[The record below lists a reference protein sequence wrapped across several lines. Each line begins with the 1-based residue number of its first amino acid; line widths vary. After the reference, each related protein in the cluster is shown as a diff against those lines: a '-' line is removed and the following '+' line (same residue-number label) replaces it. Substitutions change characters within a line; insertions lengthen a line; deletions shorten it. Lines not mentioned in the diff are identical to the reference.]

1 MTVKAAQAIGR
12 ERAWRRLGTDAPVA
26 IFLVALGLVLPSL
39 VGVGRMPMLITA
51 LFALYLAYSWNI
63 VGGILGELSL
73 VHMIFWGAGG
83 YALVLAFNHRHSW
96 LVWVAVAIVAAAA
109 LGVTTVR
116 LATSL
121 KLVGLYLAVF
131 TLIVHELAVSAVG
144 EIEHLG
150 KDVGLYLTTSAFW
163 SQEKSYYVLFG
174 LVVFVVA
181 VNAAVLLR
189 PVGLRWLML
198 RDDPVAAQSIGIN
211 PTSEKSAAYALS
223 AVLAVIGGAFHA
235 YYLGYVQPE
244 LTISMTA
251 LIAAI
256 LAVFV
261 GGPGTLWGPFTGVV
275 VVFGLGQ
282 LAATYSTSA
291 KIALYAQLLQYVASF
306 LVIYFV
312 TSRLQSGDLLTHLL
326 RRVAAGVRWVAR
338 AGRGRA
344 DAPATDPRRLAV
356 VPPAGPTA
364 SDGAARPGPAEDA
377 QTVLSVDDVHK
388 DFGGLVVLT
397 GISCELKAGSITA
410 LVGPNG
416 AGKTTLCNIISG
428 FERAS
433 AGSVAL
439 DGRDISALRPHA
451 RFRAGVGR
459 TFQTPRLCDR
469 LSLEQNVAAATRGNL
484 AAARTMLARVGV
496 AEGER
501 LAGAS
506 DLYQRRLA
514 EVARAVAGAQRIV
527 LLDEPL
533 VGLAHDQ
540 QQAILGLLRELA
552 EAGLA
557 ILIVEHLIP
566 VVAPAADR
574 MIVLVN
580 GKLIADGT
588 PAVALAQ
595 PDVIEAYLGEPIEL
609 TA

>member
-1 MTVKAAQAIGR
+1 MSDAAAQAIGR
-12 ERAWRRLGTDAPVA
+12 GRSRWRPGTDAPVA
-26 IFLVALGLVLPSL
+26 VFLVALGVALPSL
-39 VGVGRMPMLITA
+39 VGVGRMPMLITG

-63 VGGILGELSL
+63 VGGIIGELSL

-83 YALVLAFNHRHSW
+83 YALVLAFNHGHRW
-96 LVWVAVAIVAAAA
+96 QVWVALAALAAAA
-109 LGVTTVR
+109 FAVVTVR

-131 TLIVHELAVSAVG
+131 TLIIHELGVSAVG
-144 EIEHLG
+144 EVQQLG
-150 KDVGLYLTTSAFW
+150 KDVGLYLTTDAFW

-174 LVVFVVA
+174 LVVFVVV

-189 PVGLRWLML
+189 PVGLRWLTL

-211 PTSEKSAAYALS
+211 PTAEKSAAYALS

-261 GGPGTLWGPFTGVV
+261 GGPGTLWGPFTGVM

-291 KIALYAQLLQYVASF
+291 KVALYAQLLQYVASF

-312 TSRLQSGDLLTHLL
+312 TSRLQSGDLLTHVL
-326 RRVAAGVRWVAR
+326 RRGASGARWLVRGGRGQGDGLPDLAAVAPAVAA
-338 AGRGRA
+338 
-344 DAPATDPRRLAV
+344 P
-356 VPPAGPTA
+356 
-364 SDGAARPGPAEDA
+364 ARPAPREPNPEAE
-377 QTVLSVDDVHK
+377 TVISIKDVHK

-397 GISCELKAGSITA
+397 GISCDLKAGSITA

-433 AGSVAL
+433 SGTVEL
-439 DGRDISALRPHA
+439 DGRDISKLRPHA

-469 LSLEQNVAAATRGNL
+469 LSLEQNVAAAARGNL
-484 AAARTMLARVGV
+484 AEARAVLARVGV
-496 AEGER
+496 LDGSR

-506 DLYQRRLA
+506 DLYERRLA

-540 QQAILGLLRELA
+540 QQAILTLLRELA

-580 GKLIADGT
+580 GTLIADGT